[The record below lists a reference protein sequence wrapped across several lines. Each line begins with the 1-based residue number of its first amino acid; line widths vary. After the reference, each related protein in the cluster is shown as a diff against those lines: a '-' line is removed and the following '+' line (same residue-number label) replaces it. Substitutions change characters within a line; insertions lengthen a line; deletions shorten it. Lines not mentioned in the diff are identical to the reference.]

1 MSYAE
6 ILVQAGAEPT
16 DAGRLALASEL
27 AQRFKAALTGVYLAP
42 EPALRSYLI
51 GAGSFGPVA
60 QTALLEALHEQ
71 EAAAESESG
80 RARQAL
86 ETASAARG
94 VTPGFLML
102 AADAD
107 VTMTTLAKRADLTIM
122 PALFNPGGAGLPAA
136 DVAMGCGGPV
146 LITPRAWP
154 YQPVGRRVMLAWN
167 GSRESSRALRDALP
181 VLKGAESIEVVMVDH
196 DPATEGAEET
206 VPAYL
211 ARHGCKATP
220 LRTPFGRAVGERDPA
235 GHGGATGLRPDRHG
249 PLRSRPGPGS
259 GAGRRQPGHPAPRQH
274 PAAGVAL
281 G

>member
-220 LRTPFGRAVGERDPA
+220 LRTHSAARSVSETLLATAARLDCDLIVMGLYGHARVQEAVL
-235 GHGGATGLRPDRHG
+235 GGASRDILRHAST
-249 PLRSRPGPGS
+249 PLLVS
-259 GAGRRQPGHPAPRQH
+259 H
-274 PAAGVAL
+274 
-281 G
+281 